1 MNEQENA
8 SQEEKRIIKLER
20 DLATARSER
29 NSARQAHRTAEKET
43 VKYQSANDILVKA
56 SKLSVE
62 SVPWKT
68 PRNKEARKGAATALV
83 MLSDLHL
90 DEIVPPEEVGGMN
103 AYNREIALQRLQ
115 RTADGA
121 VNMGKNLM
129 NGFNYQGAIV
139 ILGGDMVAGNLHDT
153 EAFNES
159 HSMIHTVNF
168 WVDHLAAFL
177 ETIADAYGPT
187 HVVSVVGNHGRLT
200 LKPRTK
206 GRVEDNWDY
215 LLSLMLQRH
224 FKKDKR
230 FTWNIP
236 LSADA
241 HIEIYGRKMLVTHGD
256 QMGSGSG
263 LAGLVV
269 PASMIDAKKRKRN
282 STFGQAHEHMFM
294 GHWHQYLRT
303 GKITINGAMKGL
315 DEYAYLGNFGYEAPS
330 QAFAVITP
338 ENGVT
343 IESAI
348 YCQDRVAEGW

>member
-1 MNEQENA
+1 MTEPESIA
-8 SQEEKRIIKLER
+8 EKRIVHLER
-20 DLATARSER
+20 EVARIRAER
-29 NSARQAHRTAEKET
+29 NSARAAHKTAEKET
-43 VKYQSANDILVKA
+43 TKYERANSLLVKA
-56 SKLSVE
+56 SKVSVE

-68 PRNKEARKGAATALV
+68 PRNKVARKGAATALV

-103 AYNREIALQRLQ
+103 AYNRDIALQRLQ

-121 VNMGKNLM
+121 IHLGKNLM
-129 NGFNYQGAIV
+129 GGFDYQGAIV

-168 WVDHLAAFL
+168 WVDHLARFL

-215 LLSLMLQRH
+215 LLSIMLQRH
-224 FKKDKR
+224 FKTDKR
-230 FTWNIP
+230 FSWNIP

-241 HIEIYGRKMLVTHGD
+241 LVEIYGRKMLVTHGD

-269 PASMIDAKKRKRN
+269 PASMLDAKKRKRN
-282 STFGQAHEHMFM
+282 STFGQGHDHMFM

-303 GKITINGAMKGL
+303 GKVTINGALKGL
-315 DEYAYLGNFGYEAPS
+315 DEYAFLGNFGYEEPS
-330 QAFAVITP
+330 QAFAIITP
-338 ENGVT
+338 EHGVT

-348 YCQDRVAEGW
+348 YSQDRRLEGW